1 VAQLD
6 GSFMVVNDG
15 FCAFLGY
22 TRDELLTL
30 NVRDITHPDDLA
42 LTQIISMTF
51 CVTPIAVMR
60 KALSAQGWHG
70 GSRLAESVG
79 AA

>member
-1 VAQLD
+1 LTHYATSSLSGAARLIDNAAAGLKVAQLD

-42 LTQIISMTF
+42 LTQNYIDDIL
-51 CVTPIAVMR
+51 P
-60 KALSAQGWHG
+60 
-70 GSRLAESVG
+70 
-79 AA
+79 